1 MEKLPTFLNRV
12 GGKQSTVQEAPL
24 DAISKNP
31 LKQEEIENISI
42 RTDKIV
48 KRFLE
53 LEQQTNKETSK
64 KVNNIM
70 NQGSKNESFRKLR
83 IPETYLNNELVRVLH
98 QKRSD
103 TFSNKLIAELKRSTM
118 KLQKT
123 DSEGTAD
130 RIEAIFRGAESV
142 ISAIDGLKDSAR
154 IKKLNI
160 KDQFIGTND
169 SLDASQGIDLLE
181 VFEDN
186 EGEISINLVQVKS
199 RAESNEKNEQ
209 YINQHKDYIE
219 SLPDMTQTIVEK
231 ILEKETLV
239 LLKDF
244 KKDIEQQQ
252 LPQSEFGQQMQKIM
266 DLVLE
271 LSDENPNEVITTEV
285 LDSWDVSYDSKKL
298 STLKAGSEGINLLKA
313 MFSTN
318 ELIVDK
324 IVGLAASCRLSE
336 EDIRNVYAGWKQ
348 GGTVQKPRFIQSI
361 IMNKGTIE
369 LVADITNSQVEIV
382 FS

>member
-1 MEKLPTFLNRV
+1 MEKLPTFLNRI
-12 GGKQSTVQEAPL
+12 GGKKSSVQEAPL

-31 LKQEEIENISI
+31 LKQEEIENISL
-42 RTDKIV
+42 RTDKII

-53 LEQQTNKETSK
+53 LEQQHNKEITK

-103 TFSNKLIAELKRSTM
+103 TFSSKLITELKRSVM

-123 DSEGTAD
+123 DSEGTAN

-142 ISAIDGLKDSAR
+142 ISAIDGLKDPTR

-169 SLDASQGIDLLE
+169 SLDASQGIDLME

-186 EGEISINLVQVKS
+186 DGEISINLVQVKS
-199 RAESNEKNEQ
+199 RTESAEKNEQ

-219 SLPDMTQTIVEK
+219 SLPDMTQAIVEK
-231 ILEKETLV
+231 ILEKETIA
-239 LLKDF
+239 LLKDLQKDTEQ
-244 KKDIEQQQ
+244 KKETV
-252 LPQSEFGQQMQKIM
+252 SEFGAEIREIM
-266 DLVLE
+266 IVIGIALE
-271 LSDENPNEVITTEV
+271 DNPNASITVKDLEGI
-285 LDSWDVSYDSKKL
+285 SYDAKKL
-298 STLKAGSEGINLLKA
+298 STLKLGSETMSLIKKIFG
-313 MFSTN
+313 TD
-318 ELIVDK
+318 ELIDEK
-324 IVGLAASCRLSE
+324 LIEIGESCHLSE
-336 EDIRNVYAGWKQ
+336 KDIHDVYASWKQ
-348 GGTVQKPRFIQSI
+348 GGTVQKPRIIQSI
-361 IMNKGTIE
+361 IMNKSEIE
-369 LVADITNSQVEIV
+369 LIADITNNKVEIV